1 MVEENTPVNLKKIYT
16 NLKALTKKWF
26 YTKEENDNLIN
37 PLKDYVGINLIPNSR
52 SFTNTDAGTLTGE
65 YYNNYAIRQVN
76 NTSGTGNVD
85 IAYTIPKNTFQPGDK
100 YILNFWAKGGPKV
113 NIYFGGDSGFI
124 KVKTINV
131 SGENIT
137 PNDSNYNYG
146 QVNIDLSS
154 NWRKYSIVW
163 EINPNPASNE
173 SINVD
178 KKVQFRTAKT
188 NNNYFCGLSFE
199 KLESSISSSNLSD
212 NANIAK
218 LSSLATV
225 ATTGSYNDL
234 SNLPDNIIKNTWDM
248 IDPDGRRYRIVK
260 NEFLKL
266 AHIDIYSRD
275 VTFTEKKM
283 VIDTIDECKPVS
295 EIENEFICIRY
306 DGLNDKVNVS
316 LENDG
321 KIYAELKNINDLGQ
335 TIEVLQSFCLYP
347 YRNDDTSISNPNI
360 EQDNNIWEEV
370 NINSDNCSLY
380 KNTALKMAYIYIDG
394 TFTKNSY
401 ITKLH
406 QFNECSPKYII
417 GNYGPI
423 VFNNPNNLKVWFT
436 HTSIAV
442 KADSLTEGQQ
452 FTIGLCLL
460 YPYQ

>member
-65 YYNNYAIRQVN
+65 YYNNYAIRQVD

-113 NIYFGGDSGFI
+113 NIYFGGNSGFI

-131 SGENIT
+131 SGEKIT

-212 NANIAK
+212 NDTIIKTSSTSGYIKNDGTIGQNVVETSSTSGYIK
-218 LSSLATV
+218 NDGSIGQNVVETSSLIWTQLN
-225 ATTGSYNDL
+225 TND
-234 SNLPDNIIKNTWDM
+234 NRFIA
-248 IDPDGRRYRIVK
+248 YK
-260 NEFLKL
+260 NETLKL
-266 AHIDIYSRD
+266 IWLRIYGD
-275 VTFTEKKM
+275 WTFTNE
-283 VIDTIDECKPVS
+283 VDGQTYTGFSYPIYPLNSYFAPFSSVDFNFNTNFNFTDTQ
-295 EIENEFICIRY
+295 
-306 DGLNDKVNVS
+306 VNSVYIS
-316 LENDG
+316 TDG
-321 KIYAELKNINDLGQ
+321 KIKMDVTNLKASNNVRLSAN
-335 TIEVLQSFCLYP
+335 VFYP
-347 YRNDDTSISNPNI
+347 Y
-360 EQDNNIWEEV
+360 V
-370 NINSDNCSLY
+370 
-380 KNTALKMAYIYIDG
+380 G
-394 TFTKNSY
+394 
-401 ITKLH
+401 
-406 QFNECSPKYII
+406 
-417 GNYGPI
+417 
-423 VFNNPNNLKVWFT
+423 
-436 HTSIAV
+436 
-442 KADSLTEGQQ
+442 
-452 FTIGLCLL
+452 
-460 YPYQ
+460 